1 MRRSRVSALLLVI
14 IVVISC
20 GPPHVFHKDPERACA
35 DVTLAGQEDVAAAA
49 GCRELASLTLRTGM
63 ALDLAALGRLE
74 TIKGDLIVG
83 PSVGF
88 SELALPRLRRVGAI
102 RIVANGD
109 LHGIFLPALER
120 AAAFEVDGNHALSS
134 ISAPRLA
141 AVDGAFA
148 VTGNAGL
155 EVLTV
160 TALATAGTARVDGNP
175 KLTLIDSQLSSLAP
189 PVPTPEVT
197 PPPSEP

>member
-1 MRRSRVSALLLVI
+1 MGRFLASAMLVI
-14 IVVISC
+14 VSC

-63 ALDLAALGRLE
+63 ALDLKALGRLE
-74 TIKGDLIVG
+74 IIKGDLLVG

-88 SELALPRLRRVGAI
+88 SELALPRLREVGAI
-102 RIVANGD
+102 KVVANGD

-141 AVDGAFA
+141 VIDGAFA
-148 VTGNAGL
+148 VTGNAAL

-160 TALATAGTARVDGNP
+160 TALAKAGTTRVDGNP
-175 KLTLIDSQLSSLAP
+175 KLTLIDSQLPGLAP

>member
-1 MRRSRVSALLLVI
+1 MRRLRASALL
-14 IVVISC
+14 VISC

-35 DVTLAGQEDVAAAA
+35 DVTLAGQEDVAAVA
-49 GCRELASLTLRTGM
+49 GCRELASITLRTGM
-63 ALDLAALGRLE
+63 ALDLKALGRLE
-74 TIKGDLIVG
+74 TIKGDLVVG

-88 SELALPRLRRVGAI
+88 SELALPRLRQVGAI
-102 RIVANGD
+102 KIVANGD
-109 LHGIFLPALER
+109 LHGIFLPVLEQ

-141 AVDGAFA
+141 VVSGAFA

-160 TALATAGTARVDGNP
+160 TALAKTGPVRVDGNP
-175 KLTLIDSQLSSLAP
+175 KLTLIDSRLPSLAP

-197 PPPSEP
+197 PPAGEP